1 MNALKISLSLILL
14 IAILANC
21 TDQDIERT
29 IKDRSSKSTAILSYA
44 NLEVGN
50 YWIYEEIHMNKEGE
64 LVRKFTDSVFVAEIE
79 RYAGNDYFALV
90 GHAVGTQYPTRYLL
104 RDSLNYLVDNHGN
117 ILLTSEVL
125 DRVIQTKQR
134 AEYTLKSTMHLLT
147 ALTVNSTEYFDV
159 INRIEEIVFTKPL
172 ESEPFFNDNQYAN
185 GVGLLRQTRTFWTS
199 GVKVERRLLRFGK

>member
-90 GHAVGTQYPTRYLL
+90 GHAVGTQYPARYLL

-125 DRVIQTKQR
+125 DKVIQTKQM

-147 ALTVNSTEYFDV
+147 TLTVNSTEYLDV

-185 GVGLLRQTRTFWTS
+185 GVGLLRQTRTFWNS
-199 GVKVERRLLRFGK
+199 GVKVERRLLRYGK